1 MVSSAPSTVTRMSLV
16 SLILALALEQLRP
29 FDRKLLAVPVASL
42 GDFLEQ
48 HFNAGEP
55 KHGVIA
61 WCLAVLPL
69 ALAGWAIYAAAVWV
83 NPLLGI
89 VVNVAVLYATMGF
102 RQSSHHFT
110 AMQKAL
116 RDGDLDRARAVLSHW
131 AGAAHPSLTS
141 SEVSRLAIEG
151 ALVGAHRNV
160 FGVMFWFVVL
170 PGPSGAIAYRVAEL
184 VAEHWNVTRRDLGA
198 FGEFSR
204 RAFAALDWLP
214 VRMTALA
221 FATVGDF
228 EDAVYCW
235 RTQAAR
241 WADPLAGI
249 VIASGAGAL
258 GVRLGM
264 PIARDGVLVDR
275 PEMGTGDDADTA
287 FLDSAVGLIWRAL
300 VLLLVLLG
308 LVTLARVVG

>member
-1 MVSSAPSTVTRMSLV
+1 MVSSSPSTVTRMTLV
-16 SLILALALEQLRP
+16 SLIIALALEQLRP
-29 FDRKLLAVPVASL
+29 FDRKLLSAPVAAL
-42 GDFLEQ
+42 ADFLEQ

-61 WCLAVLPL
+61 WCLAVIPL
-69 ALAGWAIYAAAVWV
+69 SVAGWAVYAAAVWM
-83 NPLLGI
+83 NPLLGV

-102 RQSSHHFT
+102 RQSSHYFT
-110 AMQKAL
+110 GMQKAL
-116 RDGDLDRARAVLSHW
+116 RDGDLDRARAVLSQW
-131 AGAAHPSLTS
+131 CGTAHPSLTS
-141 SEVSRLAIEG
+141 SEVARLAIEG
-151 ALVGAHRNV
+151 ALMGSHRNV

-184 VAEHWNVTRRDLGA
+184 VAEHWNVTRKDLGT
-198 FGEFSR
+198 FGDFSK

-214 VRMTALA
+214 VRITALA
-221 FATVGDF
+221 FAIVGDF

-264 PIARDGVLVDR
+264 PVARDGVLEDR

-287 FLDSAVGLIWRAL
+287 FLDSTVGLIWRAL
-300 VLLLVLLG
+300 VLWLVLLG
-308 LVTLARVVG
+308 LVTLASVVG

>member
-1 MVSSAPSTVTRMSLV
+1 
-16 SLILALALEQLRP
+16 
-29 FDRKLLAVPVASL
+29 VA
-42 GDFLEQ
+42 
-48 HFNAGEP
+48 
-55 KHGVIA
+55 
-61 WCLAVLPL
+61 
-69 ALAGWAIYAAAVWV
+69 
-83 NPLLGI
+83 
-89 VVNVAVLYATMGF
+89 
-102 RQSSHHFT
+102 
-110 AMQKAL
+110 
-116 RDGDLDRARAVLSHW
+116 
-131 AGAAHPSLTS
+131 
-141 SEVSRLAIEG
+141 RLAIEG

-184 VAEHWNVTRRDLGA
+184 VAERWNVTRKDLGS
-198 FGEFSR
+198 FGDFAR

-214 VRMTALA
+214 VRITALA
-221 FATVGDF
+221 FAVVGDF

-264 PIARDGVLVDR
+264 PIARDGVLEDR

-287 FLDSAVGLIWRAL
+287 FLDSTVGLIWRVL
-300 VLLLVLLG
+300 VLWLVLLG
-308 LVTLARVVG
+308 LVTLARLVG